1 MHTQTRTCLGA
12 FGAERPK
19 PIIMTSN
26 RAWPQNLQRSVAGMT
41 FPSCEE
47 AGVVRSVVGADGR
60 RAFSGGPALKETES
74 YPEQFGVELCNEWLQ
89 HDQDE
94 MVAHLHSTYNP
105 NDITDLTNEM
115 NPRWDLCDLDGCL
128 EAANST

>member
-1 MHTQTRTCLGA
+1 
-12 FGAERPK
+12 
-19 PIIMTSN
+19 
-26 RAWPQNLQRSVAGMT
+26 MT

-60 RAFSGGPALKETES
+60 RAFSGGPTLKETEN
-74 YPEQFGVELCNEWLQ
+74 YPEQFGVEVYNKWLQ

-94 MVAHLHSTYNP
+94 MVAHLHSLYNR
-105 NDITDLTNEM
+105 NDITDLTDEM
-115 NPRWDLCDLDGCL
+115 NPRWDPCDLDGCL